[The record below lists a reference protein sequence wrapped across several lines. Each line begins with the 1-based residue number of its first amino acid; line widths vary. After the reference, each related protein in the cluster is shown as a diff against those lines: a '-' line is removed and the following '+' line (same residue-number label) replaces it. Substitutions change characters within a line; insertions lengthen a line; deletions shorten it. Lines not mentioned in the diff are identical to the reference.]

1 MIPEASDFYRLLERI
16 EGRLANIESKL
27 AERTAIDEQTE
38 SLKQAASA
46 LEAAVKSNKE
56 TP

>member
-1 MIPEASDFYRLLERI
+1 MVPEPIDFFRLLERI
-16 EGRLANIESKL
+16 EGRLANIETKL

-56 TP
+56 S